1 MSLPYYASEDKR
13 RTMKR
18 SSIGYRKANPVQLAR
33 IVQTLVSDLGIG
45 TDIFLKKVKENWQK
59 IAGTT
64 YAAKTHPVS
73 LKNGT
78 LTVSVSSPAWQTQA
92 QFDKSS
98 FLKKIKDFEPQN
110 DVEIHDIRFILEFTD
125 RSIK

>member
-45 TDIFLKKVKENWQK
+45 TDIFLKKVKGNWQK

-64 YAAKTHPVS
+64 YAANTHPVS
-73 LKNGT
+73 LKNGI
-78 LTVSVSSPAWQTQA
+78 LTVSVSPAWQTQA
-92 QFDKSS
+92 QYDKSS

-125 RSIK
+125 RSTT

>member
-13 RTMKR
+13 GTMKR

-73 LKNGT
+73 LKNGI

-92 QFDKSS
+92 QFDKPS

-110 DVEIHDIRFILEFTD
+110 DVEIHDIRFILEFTN
-125 RSIK
+125 RSTK

>member
-1 MSLPYYASEDKR
+1 MSLPYYASKDKR
-13 RTMKR
+13 GTMKR

-64 YAAKTHPVS
+64 YAANTHPVS
-73 LKNGT
+73 LKNGI
-78 LTVSVSSPAWQTQA
+78 LTVSVSPAWQTQA
-92 QFDKSS
+92 QYDKSS

-125 RSIK
+125 RGTT